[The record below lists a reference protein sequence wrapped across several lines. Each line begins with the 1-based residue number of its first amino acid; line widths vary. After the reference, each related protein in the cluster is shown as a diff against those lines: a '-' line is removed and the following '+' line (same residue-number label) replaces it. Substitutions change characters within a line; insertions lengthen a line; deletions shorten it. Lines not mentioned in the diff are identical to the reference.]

1 MTYVQYPYA
10 TLISLGN
17 NLTTISDKLKEG
29 DRGAQDCHGLDN
41 ADHGRIQSAI
51 EDFRSEWKTS
61 LKTLLEDIGT
71 WGGLSKQIG
80 QMVADFDGQLANA
93 LRPKNDGATQQ

>member
-29 DRGAQDCHGLDN
+29 GPGAQDCHGLDR
-41 ADHGRIQSAI
+41 ADHGNIQSAI
-51 EDFRSEWKTS
+51 EGFRDEWKTS
-61 LKTLLEDIGT
+61 LTTLTENIGA

-93 LRPKNDGATQQ
+93 LRPQNGETAP